1 MLQIE
6 TPYLTLAVN
15 TRSIYVNRNII
26 KIYES
31 LQEAIASQFM
41 LHFVLNLD
49 YGNSK
54 PHFYTFIE
62 MLCGMRSAAD
72 VTKENKTLKSFLE
85 IFETNLR

>member
-15 TRSIYVNRNII
+15 TWSIYVNRNII
-26 KIYES
+26 EIYES

-62 MLCGMRSAAD
+62 MLCGMRAAAD
-72 VTKENKTLKSFLE
+72 VIKENKTLKSFLE

>member
-15 TRSIYVNRNII
+15 TRSIHVNRNII

-41 LHFVLNLD
+41 LHFVFYLD

-72 VTKENKTLKSFLE
+72 VTKENKTVKLFLE

>member
-1 MLQIE
+1 
-6 TPYLTLAVN
+6 
-15 TRSIYVNRNII
+15 
-26 KIYES
+26 
-31 LQEAIASQFM
+31 M